1 MYENVKRS
9 LKLKKVTPMLKEMDK
24 CIKDRL
30 PLGRS
35 ANCQGEIKESY
46 ASCQE
51 EMKSQVADFIDV
63 ARSLRSN
70 FNI

>member
-1 MYENVKRS
+1 MYENAKRS
-9 LKLKKVTPMLKEMDK
+9 MDLKKVTPILKEMDK

-35 ANCQGEIKESY
+35 ANCQGEIRESY
-46 ASCQE
+46 STCQD
-51 EMKSQVADFIDV
+51 EMKEQVADFINV